1 MMKRIFSLLMLGCCT
16 LCCSAQRPPITPA
29 WALGHI
35 VWEDSLNTT
44 EGASRIV
51 DGYLQRG
58 IPVDA
63 VIIDSPWTTA
73 YNDFTWDRQRY
84 SDPSAMTKTF
94 ASKGIRTIL
103 WLTGCV
109 NIECKD
115 TRLQKS
121 STYDEVVEKGYG
133 VNNCTPYKWWKGFGQ
148 HIDFTNKEATAWWY
162 GQLDKVFGEDIYG
175 WKVDQGEIW
184 LPDMVETSAG
194 TMSNK
199 EFRHYYYD
207 AMYDYTVSH
216 KKEGII
222 IARPFSHQG
231 GLEASVEKMNMGWCG
246 DFSGNW
252 QGLQQQIDNIY
263 RSSQY
268 GYGAIGCEVGGFYQ
282 AKANARQL
290 VRYAQFGCMT
300 ACMINGGENGAFSN
314 HLPWWHGEEVKD
326 AYAWCVAL
334 MHELRPYKF
343 STIVDAHLH
352 GGSLM
357 KNCSIEESSHQ
368 LGNDIFTAA
377 ITSDD
382 KKATFH
388 LPGNGE
394 WVDFWTGKT
403 HHAGELVSQEYALG
417 RFPLFLRSGAIIPLN
432 IENNAT
438 GIGDATMKGKTAFL
452 VVPNGRSSRRLH
464 LPTGDGI
471 DYVDCTVSYDEQSRK
486 ADLKG
491 DIGREHLFII
501 WDK

>member
-1 MMKRIFSLLMLGCCT
+1 MMKRTISLLALGFCT
-16 LCCSAQRPPITPA
+16 LSCSAQRPPITPA

-44 EGASRIV
+44 EGATRIV

-73 YNDFTWDRQRY
+73 YNDFTWDQQRY
-84 SDPSAMTKTF
+84 SDPSAMTTAF
-94 ASKGIRTIL
+94 ANKGIRTIL
-103 WLTGCV
+103 WLTGNV
-109 NIECKD
+109 NLKCKD

-121 STYDEVVEKGYG
+121 ATYDEVVRRGYG
-133 VNNCTPYKWWKGFGQ
+133 VNNNSPHEWWKGIGQ
-148 HIDFTNKEATAWWY
+148 HIDFTNSEATAWWCE
-162 GQLDKVFGEDIYG
+162 QLDKVFSKDIYG
-175 WKVDQGEIW
+175 WKVDQGEVW
-184 LPDMVETSAG
+184 LPEHFETSKG
-194 TMSNK
+194 MMSNR

-207 AMYDYTVSH
+207 AMFDYTVSR
-216 KKEGII
+216 KKDGII

-246 DFSGNW
+246 DFSGDWN
-252 QGLQQQIDNIY
+252 GLRQQINNIY

-268 GYGAIGCEVGGFYQ
+268 GYGAIGCEVGGFYGK
-282 AKANARQL
+282 KANGRQL
-290 VRYAQFGCMT
+290 ARYAQFGCMT

-314 HLPWWHGEEVKD
+314 HLPWWHGKEIEN

-343 STIVDAHLH
+343 STIIDAHLH

-357 KNCSIEESSHQ
+357 KNCSIEENSHQ
-368 LGNDIFTAA
+368 LGNDIFTVA

-382 KKATFH
+382 NKATFH
-388 LPGNGE
+388 LPGDGE

-403 HHAGELVSQEYALG
+403 YHAGELVSQEYALG